1 MALAPA
7 PHTPP
12 VFRVLKQAWRDY
24 LATNTAL
31 ILTVSN
37 PPNQLATATTTV
49 TGTATADPSVPSPV
63 QVSVSLSQSGTPKA
77 TQTVA
82 ANPVTGAYTVT
93 FPASTLTAGS
103 ASASASAAY
112 ASTVT
117 SNNFTV
123 T

>member
-7 PHTPP
+7 PHPPP

-37 PPNQLATATTTV
+37 PPNQLATATTPV
-49 TGTATADPSVPSPV
+49 SGTATADPSVPRPI
-63 QVSVSLSQSGTPKA
+63 QVAVSLAQSGNTKA
-77 TQTVA
+77 TQTVSA
-82 ANPVTGAYTVT
+82 DAVTGAFSVT
-93 FPASTLTAGS
+93 FPASTLAAGS
-103 ASASASAAY
+103 ASASVSAPY
-112 ASTVT
+112 ASTQT

>member
-12 VFRVLKQAWRDY
+12 VFRVLRQAWRDY

-31 ILTVSN
+31 VLTVSN
-37 PPNQLATATTTV
+37 PPNQLATATTPV
-49 TGTATADPSVPSPV
+49 SGTATADPCVPSPV
-63 QVSVSLSQSGTPKA
+63 QVSVSLSQSGTTKA
-77 TQTVA
+77 TQTVPA
-82 ANPVTGAYTVT
+82 DPVTGAFSVT

-103 ASASASAAY
+103 ASASVTAAY
-112 ASTVT
+112 ASTMI